1 MKSNYLSDCYHA
13 KLIGFGSHGH
23 FISHENDTKQPVK
36 QMIWE
41 MAESEKCDIVVTG
54 NHGRKGPKADET
66 VCGTLIEHI
75 ALNLSFP
82 VFIVKDYVR
91 RENKDDGLFRYGVC
105 FDGSTKAKKALHL
118 TLNLMKKCDKLAVIT
133 VKDSAK
139 LSEDFVKKFVQDEAS
154 KFGVSK
160 VEIFVLEPEEGKST
174 YQVIKHHLKYE
185 ASEKHSYIDFVAVGN
200 GGMRFD
206 SSDAKDFLGSVANS
220 VLRARRM
227 NVIFVP

>member
-1 MKSNYLSDCYHA
+1 MEDHLVIGTITDKKKDAYLPYNMKSNYLSDCYHA

-23 FISHENDTKQPVK
+23 FISHENEGKQPVK

-75 ALNLSFP
+75 ALSLSFP

-91 RENKDDGLFRYGVC
+91 RENKADGLFRYGVC

-139 LSEDFVKKFVQDEAS
+139 LSEDFVKKFVHDEA
-154 KFGVSK
+154 
-160 VEIFVLEPEEGKST
+160 
-174 YQVIKHHLKYE
+174 
-185 ASEKHSYIDFVAVGN
+185 
-200 GGMRFD
+200 
-206 SSDAKDFLGSVANS
+206 
-220 VLRARRM
+220 
-227 NVIFVP
+227 